1 MKFKQLKSGFME
13 KFEGSWKID
22 PLFVDEELCDPLK
35 PKSLTEYVSC
45 TKGRGR
51 IGSKLR
57 LEQLIQPSIVP
68 PPPISWYLRGITTKT
83 TEMLIND
90 LLAEASRIRQSLS
103 TENTAITDEN
113 SDETQVAEACNNIKE
128 RWTLRRKN
136 ARHSHRRLSF
146 NSKSC

>member
-113 SDETQVAEACNNIKE
+113 SDESQVADLII
-128 RWTLRRKN
+128 
-136 ARHSHRRLSF
+136 SFLS
-146 NSKSC
+146 K